1 MNAVVGYLLTI
12 LVFFFINNILVWG
25 LNIQFG
31 FSGILNFAYIAFV
44 AIGAY
49 VAATFALPAQ
59 TAFGG
64 QTYIFGYSLPFPI
77 PLIAGGIAS
86 ALVGVLVAFIALK
99 RLRSDYMAIVT
110 VSVAAI
116 TYDFIGNYFPLFNGW
131 DGIGGV
137 PAPLQT
143 ELAQAGVDY
152 NAYQFVFLIGVA
164 VIMVLLGLASHRL
177 YDSPFGR
184 TLRSIRED
192 IDVSDAFGKDVF
204 RYRLIAMAIGC
215 FYAGIGGGL
224 LVEYISSFN
233 PAGWTIGETFILFAA
248 LIIGGR
254 GNNWGVV
261 LGTFL
266 VPILFLEATRF
277 LPTFP
282 HSDTLIPSLRNIIV
296 GALFILTLW
305 FRPQGIIP
313 ERKARYVQ
321 PALAT
326 PENVQ
331 EEADV
336 ALG

>member
-1 MNAVVGYLLTI
+1 MNPVVGYLLT
-12 LVFFFINNILVWG
+12 LTVFFFIDNILVWG

-31 FSGILNFAYIAFV
+31 YAGILNFAYIVFV

-49 VAATFALPAQ
+49 IAATFALPHQ
-59 TAFGG
+59 TAFAG
-64 QTYIFGYSLPFPI
+64 QTYFFGFSLPFPI
-77 PLIAGGIAS
+77 PLLAGGLVS
-86 ALVGVLVAFIALK
+86 ALFGVLVAFIALK

-116 TYDFIGNYFPLFNGW
+116 TYDVIGNYFPLFNGW

-143 ELAQAGVDY
+143 ELLNAGIDY
-152 NAYQFVFLIGVA
+152 NTYQFVFLGGVA
-164 VIMVLLGLASHRL
+164 IIMVLLGLAAHRI
-177 YDSPFGR
+177 YHSPFGR

-192 IDVSDAFGKDVF
+192 MDVTDAFGKNVF
-204 RYRLIAMAIGC
+204 RYRVIAMAIGC
-215 FYAGIGGGL
+215 FYAGIGGAL

-254 GNNWGVV
+254 ANNWGVV

-277 LPTFP
+277 LPAFP
-282 HSDTLIPSLRNIIV
+282 HSDTLIPSMRNIIV

-313 ERKARYVQ
+313 ERKARYEE
-321 PALAT
+321 PPLASR
-326 PENVQ
+326 ENVE
-331 EEADV
+331 EEADA